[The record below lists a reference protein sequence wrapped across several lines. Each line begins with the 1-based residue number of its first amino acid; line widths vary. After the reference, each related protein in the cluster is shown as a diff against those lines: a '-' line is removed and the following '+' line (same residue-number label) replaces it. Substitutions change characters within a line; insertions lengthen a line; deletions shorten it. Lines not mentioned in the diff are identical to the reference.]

1 MEIKC
6 AYTELVDVSKL
17 VPNPKNN
24 NKHPKNQIERLAKI
38 IDFQG
43 QRAPIVVS
51 KRSGFIVKGHG
62 RLEAIRL
69 LGWEKCAVD
78 YQDYESEAQEYAD
91 MTADNEIAKW
101 AEFQQDMFLEEIK
114 GLDIDTD
121 YFGLKEMP
129 VIEDLEQR
137 SFNDEIANDLN
148 EFRGLIYEPTGEKP
162 KISDLYTDENMNDFE
177 KRIKESNATK
187 EEKDF
192 MLKAL
197 TRFYR
202 FNFRNIA
209 EYYCHSSDEIKE
221 LFAELL
227 LVIPDGKKLLRNELL
242 KMDLAIKEEADDD

>member
-6 AYTELVDVSKL
+6 AYTELVDVAKL

-62 RLEAIRL
+62 RLEAIKL

-91 MTADNEIAKW
+91 MIADNQIATW
-101 AEFQQDMFLEEIK
+101 AEFDNEMLLAEIPN
-114 GLDIDTD
+114 LDIDTD
-121 YFGLKEMP
+121 MLGMLEIPSIDDEKERLQD
-129 VIEDLEQR
+129 DLA
-137 SFNDEIANDLN
+137 SDLN
-148 EFRGLIYEPTGEKP
+148 EFRGLVYEPTGEQP
-162 KISDLYTDENMNDFE
+162 KISDLYTKENVDEFE
-177 KRIKESNATK
+177 KTIKESNATK
-187 EEKDF
+187 EEKEF
-192 MLKAL
+192 MLMAL

-209 EYYCHSSDEIKE
+209 EYYCHCSDEVKS
-221 LFAELL
+221 LFEQLI
-227 LVIPDGKKLLRNELL
+227 LVIPDGKKLLTNRLL
-242 KMDLAIKEEADDD
+242 KLDLMVNEEAEND